1 MIFDLKNANI
11 IGMTQNLLQKGVLHN
26 ILLQKR
32 AEILHLFVFMVV
44 FVAILNLFA
53 NTPPIPNTMPNFASA
68 RLLLILGYSTPA
80 IRPIPDILGCS
91 HTLLPIF
98 NYYP

>member
-1 MIFDLKNANI
+1 
-11 IGMTQNLLQKGVLHN
+11 MTQNLIYNVAKHTKVVLHN

-53 NTPPIPNTMPNFASA
+53 NAPPIPNTMPKFKNLSPSA
-68 RLLLILGYSTPA
+68 RLFLILGYSSPA
-80 IRPIPDILGCS
+80 IRPLSDILGCS